1 MSNITR
7 FDAVVSL
14 VGGALTGND
23 EADKGVINYLDDQTP
38 PTESAIDAEVK
49 RLQAEYDAKEYQR
62 DRLYPDMREQLDLL
76 FHDMTAGKGDKT
88 GEWYKAVK
96 KVKDDTPK
104 S

>member
-1 MSNITR
+1 MKKTTEDKITEHP
-7 FDAVVSL
+7 AENKVSEQPKEEEINQDQIKE
-14 VGGALTGND
+14 LTD
-23 EADKGVINYLDDQTP
+23 I
-38 PTESAIDAEVK
+38 VK
-49 RLQAEYDAKEYQR
+49 RLQAEYDAIEYQR
-62 DRLYPDMREQLDLL
+62 DRLYQDMREQLDLL